1 MNKFAIIFF
10 MLSTLSVSAR
20 TTVSVA
26 RYLGDRQCA
35 VSLTFDDG
43 MQEHYTLV
51 APHLD
56 RYGLKGT
63 FGINGKY
70 IGDIDDRYSPRMTW
84 SECRS
89 LAAGGHEICSHT
101 WSHPNLYYADEEL
114 VIEEIEKNDSAIIK
128 EIGVKPMSF
137 LYPFNAYTP
146 FVKEACEKGR
156 TGSRT
161 YQFALGQRN
170 SGCTLESARE
180 WLRNV
185 IDKREWGVA
194 MTHGIYTG
202 WDQWDEP
209 WELWQFF
216 CELAMQQ
223 DSVWIDTFSRVQAY
237 VKERDAVKLNISEV
251 DGNVV
256 VKPSID
262 LDSTVFKMPL
272 TLRLSGFDN
281 DRCLRAVQGGHALQ
295 VVRKGDCCM
304 VDINPFGPE
313 VTIGYADKDIL
324 RGKSVCFIGD
334 SYVANH
340 GCPVSETWHY
350 RVAEENGMKYYNLGR
365 NGNSAV
371 FERDSIYGLP
381 ILQRYST
388 IPADAD
394 LIVIIAGHNDA
405 YIVGENLEKQAE
417 LRQGID
423 KLLKCLKRNYPK
435 SKIGWVTPWNV
446 EYNGFQAVL
455 NIVNEVCRQNGVVV
469 LDAALTSGINP
480 NDSAFR
486 SRYFQS
492 SADNAHL
499 NAAGHE
505 LILDWGRQ
513 FLVNLC
519 YE

>member
-1 MNKFAIIFF
+1 MFIVI
-10 MLSTLSVSAR
+10 SAGAQ
-20 TTVSVA
+20 TVNVA

-70 IGDIDDRYSPRMTW
+70 IGDIDDHYSPRMTW
-84 SECRS
+84 EECRS

-101 WSHPNLYYADEEL
+101 WSHPNLYYTGMDS
-114 VIEEIEKNDSAIIK
+114 VIMEIEKNDSAIIK
-128 EIGVKPMSF
+128 EIGIKPMSF
-137 LYPFNAYTP
+137 LYPFNAYTVA
-146 FVKEACEKGR
+146 VKTACEKGC

-170 SGCTLESARE
+170 SGCTLQSVRK
-180 WLRNV
+180 WLRDV
-185 IDKREWGVA
+185 IDNREWGVA

-209 WELWQFF
+209 WILWQFF

-223 DSVWIDTFSRVQAY
+223 DSVWVDTFSNVQAY
-237 VKERDAVKLNISEV
+237 VKEREAVKLSISED

-256 VKPSID
+256 VKPSLD
-262 LDSTVFKMPL
+262 LDSSVFKMPL
-272 TLRLSGFDN
+272 TLKISGLDN
-281 DRCLRAVQGGHALQ
+281 DRCVRAVQGEHALQ
-295 VVRKGDCCM
+295 VTRKGDYYLI
-304 VDINPFGPE
+304 DINPFGPE
-313 VTIGYADKDIL
+313 VTIGYADDDIL

-340 GCPVSETWHY
+340 GCPVSETWHCK
-350 RVAEENGMKYYNLGR
+350 VAEENGMKYYNLGR

-371 FERDSIYGLP
+371 FERDSIYGQP
-381 ILQRYST
+381 ILQRYSS
-388 IPADAD
+388 IPTDTD

-405 YIVGENLEKQAE
+405 YIVDENLEKQDK
-417 LRQGID
+417 LRQGLD
-423 KLLKCLKRNYPK
+423 RLLKCLKKEYPK

-446 EYNGFQAVL
+446 AYEGFPATL
-455 NIVNEVCRQNGVVV
+455 GIIKEVCRQNGVAV

-486 SRYFQS
+486 ACYFQS

-499 NAAGHE
+499 NAVGHE
-505 LILDWGRQ
+505 RIMDWGKQ
-513 FLVNLC
+513 FLVSLSC
-519 YE
+519 E